1 MSEELEAIKKKRK
14 FLRKSVTDTLKSVE
28 EALSV
33 KDNHAMI
40 KVLKDNIANK
50 WSDLQD
56 VQATMCTLLEDEE
69 IETECSNHND
79 YELHVIEYMSKMTKY
94 LECKSVS
101 EMKMDSSATVTQS
114 CPKVQVKLPK
124 IDLPTFDGNVLCWQP
139 YYQSIKVSVVDNL
152 ALAEVQKLEYLMRSL
167 NGPAAEAVKGFAVVQ
182 ENYQPVLE
190 ALKERFG
197 HPRLI
202 LDAHI
207 RSLIHLPRLNSDD
220 ALSMRKFYDQ
230 VVGHVRSVESMG
242 GKFNT
247 EILAPVLVPLI
258 VDKLPK
264 RVVERW
270 ELELGKWKAK
280 EDCVKVKKL
289 FAFVEQVVRAKESS
303 QSPSL
308 EFKSSAKE
316 NTARCQSQVNFK
328 SSSPRRSS
336 TSALCASMQVKECC
350 VCRKKSP
357 RVVMR

>member
-1 MSEELEAIKKKRK
+1 M
-14 FLRKSVTDTLKSVE
+14 
-28 EALSV
+28 
-33 KDNHAMI
+33 
-40 KVLKDNIANK
+40 KDNIASK

-56 VQATMCTLLEDEE
+56 VQATMCTLLEDEQ
-69 IETECSNHND
+69 IDTECSSHND
-79 YELHVIEYMSKMTKY
+79 YELRVIEYMSKMTKY

-101 EMKMDSSATVTQS
+101 EIKTDSSATVTPQS
-114 CPKVQVKLPK
+114 CPQVQVKLPK

-139 YYQSIKVSVVDNL
+139 YYQSIKVSVVDNS

-167 NGPAAEAVKGFAVVQ
+167 KGPAAEAVKGFAVVQ

-242 GKFNT
+242 EKFNSET
-247 EILAPVLVPLI
+247 LAPVLVPLI

-264 RVVERW
+264 S
-270 ELELGKWKAK
+270 
-280 EDCVKVKKL
+280 C
-289 FAFVEQVVRAKESS
+289 
-303 QSPSL
+303 
-308 EFKSSAKE
+308 
-316 NTARCQSQVNFK
+316 
-328 SSSPRRSS
+328 
-336 TSALCASMQVKECC
+336 
-350 VCRKKSP
+350 
-357 RVVMR
+357 